1 MGSDSDHPAFTTPL
15 PDGGGVFL
23 LGDSTGRLAAAGGE
37 VRRQLGRHVM
47 KNNRIIIFDTTLRDG
62 EQCPGASM
70 NLREKLEVA
79 RQLARL
85 KVDVIEGGF
94 PVISDGDFHAVQT
107 IAKEIKGPIIA
118 GLARCVPKDIDAAGA
133 AVKPAGKR
141 GRIHVFLATSKIH
154 REFKL
159 GKARDEIIR
168 LAVEGVARAK
178 SLVEDVEFSPEDG
191 SRTEPDFLIE
201 VCKAV
206 VAAGATTVNIPD
218 TVGWAVPEQYGALI
232 AQLHA
237 SVREFQTG
245 KAIISVHCH
254 NDLGLAVANSLAAV
268 RAGARQVECTVNGI
282 GERAGNAA
290 LEEIVMAL
298 KTRAEFF
305 GGYQLGVN
313 TREIVK
319 SSRLVSRMSGLV
331 VQRSKAIV
339 GENAFAHS
347 SGIHQDG
354 ILKKRETYEIMDPQ
368 EVGWGVTELPLT
380 KHSGRAAVAVR
391 LRHLG
396 FKMTDADVAAIFA
409 RFKEIGD
416 KKKFVYDDD
425 LVSLVEGHIT
435 EVPETWSLDYLS
447 VTSGSQTVPTATV
460 RMKKPGAKAGESEV
474 LQDASIGDGPVDA
487 VLKAMDRL
495 TRTPGKL
502 MDYSLRA
509 VSQGKDALGEVTV
522 KVDFNDGNLVVG
534 KGASTDIIEA
544 SARAYLNAIN
554 RHLTA
559 QQEGRRALPQP

>member
-1 MGSDSDHPAFTTPL
+1 
-15 PDGGGVFL
+15 
-23 LGDSTGRLAAAGGE
+23 
-37 VRRQLGRHVM
+37 M

-118 GLARCVPKDIDAAGA
+118 GLARCVAKDIDAAGA

-168 LAVEGVARAK
+168 LAVEGVTRAK

-232 AQLHA
+232 AQLHE

-298 KTRAEFF
+298 KTRSDFF
-305 GGYQLGVN
+305 GGYQIGVN
-313 TREIVK
+313 AREIVK

-460 RMKKPGAKAGESEV
+460 RMKKPGTKAGETEL

-502 MDYSLRA
+502 MEYSLRA